1 MAESFPSV
9 YVLGSVPDI
18 TEAEMT
24 KTEEREKLFN
34 LEVQKIYLIKL
45 QETFPKYGEEMA
57 TQTQEVFRNQA
68 KQKIPC
74 VLQFSIIFMKKS
86 IENHKGK
93 YQIT

>member
-1 MAESFPSV
+1 M

-45 QETFPKYGEEMA
+45 H
-57 TQTQEVFRNQA
+57 VFSFQLTLNQIRELLVSSKA
-68 KQKIPC
+68 MCTTTVPARLLC
-74 VLQFSIIFMKKS
+74 YPGL
-86 IENHKGK
+86 
-93 YQIT
+93 